1 MRGAAAITACE
12 RGYDHGE
19 SPVSRNDR
27 PISDQQRRRFLGAM
41 AGVGAGWLLPGLP
54 AAFAAGRAA
63 VENLRMSANDEQ
75 TRLVFDLG
83 DHVEHSLFT
92 LSDPDRIVID
102 LANTKAGDVLP
113 SSRSGGGLIKRIR
126 SARRGDG
133 DLRVVLD
140 LERPGRARS
149 FMLRPSDGRGHRLVV
164 DIDIGDGPASIA
176 EIQDDERRARDLIIA
191 IDPGHGGRDPGAIGP
206 SGTMEKNIALQV
218 SERLVAEFNRTD
230 GFKPVIARRDDRFLS
245 LRDRVRFARDSDAD
259 LFLSIHA
266 DAFHDQRARGSSVFA
281 LSTNGASSEAARW
294 MASRENSAD
303 FIGGISMKNRDE
315 EVASVL
321 LDLSQTASIESSLDV
336 GEEILGRLGNI
347 NRLHSSTVQQAGF
360 VVLKSPD
367 VPSLLVETAFIS
379 NPEEER
385 KLRDAT
391 HQANLARAIR
401 LGAEHYFER
410 KAPPGTVISERRR
423 SSVG

>member
-1 MRGAAAITACE
+1 
-12 RGYDHGE
+12 
-19 SPVSRNDR
+19 
-27 PISDQQRRRFLGAM
+27 M
-41 AGVGAGWLLPGLP
+41 AGVSAGWLLPGLP
-54 AAFAAGRAA
+54 AAFAASRTL
-63 VENLRMSANDEQ
+63 VENVRMSASNDQ

-83 DHVEHSLFT
+83 DRVEHSLFT

-102 LANTKAGDVLP
+102 LADTDPGDVLP
-113 SSRSGGGLIKRIR
+113 SSRAGGGLIKRIR
-126 SARRGDG
+126 SARRSDG

-140 LERPGRARS
+140 LERAGRPRS
-149 FMLRPSDGRGHRLVV
+149 FMLEPSDGRGYRLVV

-176 EIQDDERRARDLIIA
+176 EIQKDEQQARDLIIA

-206 SGTMEKNIALQV
+206 SGTMEKTIALQV
-218 SERLVAEFNRTD
+218 SERLFSEFERTE

-245 LRDRVRFARDSDAD
+245 LRDRVKFARDSDAD

-281 LSTNGASSEAARW
+281 LSTTGASSEAARW

-303 FIGGISMKNRDE
+303 FIGGISMEHRDE

-336 GEEILGRLGNI
+336 GEEILGRLGNV
-347 NRLHSSTVQQAGF
+347 NRLHSSSVQQAGF

-385 KLRDAT
+385 NLRDAT

-423 SSVG
+423 ARIG